1 MVICPTIKS
10 PTIRNPTKFEKI
22 IIPTTQKIICPTYL
36 KKIKTPTT
44 QKITCPTGKVENI

>member
-1 MVICPTIKS
+1 MIKS

-22 IIPTTQKIICPTYL
+22 IIPTTQKIICPTDF

-44 QKITCPTGKVENI
+44 QKITCPTGKVENN

>member
-10 PTIRNPTKFEKI
+10 PTITNPTQFQKI
-22 IIPTTQKIICPTYL
+22 INPTTQKIICPTDL

-44 QKITCPTGKVENI
+44 QKIICPTGKVEHI